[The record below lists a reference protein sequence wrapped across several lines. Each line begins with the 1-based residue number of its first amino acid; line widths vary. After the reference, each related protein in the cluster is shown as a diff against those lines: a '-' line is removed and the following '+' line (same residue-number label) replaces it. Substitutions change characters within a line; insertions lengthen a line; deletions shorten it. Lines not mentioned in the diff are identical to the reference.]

1 MTPIVVDIAA
11 LADMAARLR
20 ALRAEFEGMG
30 NTVHG
35 FEEAVGDREVSERL
49 GAFATN
55 WSEKREKIAKL
66 IDDIANYADG
76 AAKEYAGREGQIVG
90 DVNELAGG

>member
-1 MTPIVVDIAA
+1 LTPIVVDIAA
-11 LADMAARLR
+11 LADMATRLR

-35 FEEAVGDREVSERL
+35 FEEAVGNHEVSERL

-66 IDDIANYADG
+66 IDDIANYAD
-76 AAKEYAGREGQIVG
+76 AAAQRYAEQEG
-90 DVNELAGG
+90 DVVSHVNRLAGG